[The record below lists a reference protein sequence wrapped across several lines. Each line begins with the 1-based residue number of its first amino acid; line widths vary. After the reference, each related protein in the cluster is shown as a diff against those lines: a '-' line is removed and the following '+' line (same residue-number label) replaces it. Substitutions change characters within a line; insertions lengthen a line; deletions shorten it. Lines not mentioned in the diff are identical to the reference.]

1 MYFIRIEKSGDLAG
15 IALGPEGRFE
25 DAIDAFKMFSISV
38 FNYAGISVTKMLKPT
53 ARAVLDQIR
62 VILIWAVFLI
72 PWGNYLCRVQDYFH
86 WTAPLGLVILICGVW
101 LFNDVIIMP
110 LIRKL
115 TGQSV
120 ETSATDVEKEVEK

>member
-1 MYFIRIEKSGDLAG
+1 MQSFLLGIYGVLTLAVALWPMYFIRIAKTGDLAG

-25 DAIDAFKMFSISV
+25 DAIDAFKMIFDGKQIWLLGWTIGNMFSISV

-72 PWGNYLCRVQDYFH
+72 PWGEYLCRVQDYFH
-86 WTAPLGLVILICGVW
+86 WTA
-101 LFNDVIIMP
+101 VIIYLHP
-110 LIRKL
+110 
-115 TGQSV
+115 
-120 ETSATDVEKEVEK
+120 